1 MIDELCMVISKSLG
15 PDHLNKFQN
24 PKKYRTLT
32 TSESDSL
39 ICCVC
44 AYMATSRTDRDLKV
58 WLYKDRY
65 IYLYRFKLFLRF
77 TVEYDISMVVLGAQ
91 NNR

>member
-1 MIDELCMVISKSLG
+1 MIDEQCMVISKSLG

-39 ICCVC
+39 ICCVR

-58 WLYKDRY
+58 WLYIDRY
-65 IYLYRFKLFLRF
+65 I
-77 TVEYDISMVVLGAQ
+77 
-91 NNR
+91 